1 MRALNI
7 SLFVVTFIVLLN
19 FFATFQD
26 MNAYQVNQAVST
38 ANQTVSTT
46 NISSDFQSQTNQM
59 FLDMKTISSDSSL
72 IDKFGAAF
80 QIFQFGLALIFK
92 SLFYALMIVPLLLQF
107 GVPLAVASIIQIFVW
122 ILYVLSFFELRGAA

>member
-7 SLFVVTFIVLLN
+7 SLFIVTFVVLLN
-19 FFATFQD
+19 FFATFQG

-46 NISSDFQSQTNQM
+46 NISSDFANKTNQM

-72 IDKFGAAF
+72 LDKLQPLF
-80 QIFQFGLALIFK
+80 QIFQFGITLIFK
-92 SLFYALMIVPLLLQF
+92 TLFYALMIVPLLCQF
-107 GVPLAVASIIQIFVW
+107 GVPLSVASIVQIFIW
-122 ILYVLSFFELRGAA
+122 IVYVLSFFELKGAA